1 MGLTTD
7 EPGAE
12 PGEPDKY
19 YPSGER
25 TYARIVP
32 KDTIQGAALA
42 TLMKE
47 DGCTKVQLLNDK
59 EVYGAGLARNI
70 EFSAKEQGLE
80 IVSNE
85 AIDKNAANYR
95 SLASKAKGAGADC
108 MVFSGITANNAVQ
121 IYKDFSAALPDAKLY
136 GPDGVAE
143 SGLRRPEGGRHPG
156 ERRRQDQGDGRH
168 AVPGRVPARRARSSS
183 TDF

>member
-47 DGCTKVQLLNDK
+47 DGCTKVQVLNDK
-59 EVYGAGLARNI
+59 EVYGAGLSRNI
-70 EFSAKEQGLE
+70 ENSAKEQGLE
-80 IVSNE
+80 ITSNE

-95 SLASKAKGAGADC
+95 SLASKAKGAGADWDRIIFKGLTVQGIYGRK
-108 MVFSGITANNAVQ
+108 MYETWYKMTQLVLSGFPLGKVLTHQ
-121 IYKDFSAALPDAKLY
+121 LPIDEFQQGFDLMEQGK
-136 GPDGVAE
+136 
-143 SGLRRPEGGRHPG
+143 EGK
-156 ERRRQDQGDGRH
+156 
-168 AVPGRVPARRARSSS
+168 VVLSW
-183 TDF
+183 T